1 MKLLKIFII
10 CLLPF
15 LITGCYD
22 RKELDD
28 LAYAIALGIDKGEEE
43 NLNITY
49 QIAIPL
55 KISGTD
61 SKSRKRKLYKLHRK
75 CTLVIYRK
83 FHGRYLD

>member
-1 MKLLKIFII
+1 MKPFKILII

-28 LAYAIALGIDKGEEE
+28 LAYAIAIGIDKGAEQ
-43 NLNITY
+43 NLDITY

-61 SKSRKRKLYKLHRK
+61 SKSRKRKLYKLHR
-75 CTLVIYRK
+75 
-83 FHGRYLD
+83 